1 MEVECHKA
9 DVIAHSWELQ
19 VLASDTRQSV
29 ITRESLAQKW
39 FVGLEAAG
47 RTLNV
52 TWFVGGLFGRLI
64 GSVSLSPPRGSKREE
79 ETFSSGAACTERSLR
94 CRK

>member
-47 RTLNV
+47 RTLNA
-52 TWFVGGLFGRLI
+52 TTQEGMRFVEGCEYTPGI
-64 GSVSLSPPRGSKREE
+64 YSV
-79 ETFSSGAACTERSLR
+79 CT
-94 CRK
+94 